1 MKVIEVSIK
10 ERHKALA
17 STGTI
22 RDGRKV
28 KWSYRDE
35 VEFKRKGDRFD
46 LEVVVAGGDRQRVW
60 MSTEFKELSKAHRD
74 LAKAAAHLLG
84 LRGFY
89 VNDEFIVLTHK
100 VDVREARVLM
110 LEEIEE
116 PAPRHLTDLP
126 MAQERALSGYR
137 REPKQRQQDSRV
149 SIGISILS
157 RGLSILAQRG

>member
-28 KWSYRDE
+28 KWGYKDE

-89 VNDEFIVLTHK
+89 VNEEFIVLTQK
-100 VDVREARVLM
+100 SEVREVRVLA

-137 REPKQRQQDSRV
+137 REPKQRQQNSRV
-149 SIGISILS
+149 SIGISILG

>member
-17 STGTI
+17 STGMI

-28 KWSYRDE
+28 EWGYRDE

-46 LEVVVAGGDRQRVW
+46 LEVIVADGARQRVW
-60 MSTEFKELSKAHRD
+60 LSTGFKEFSKAHRD

-89 VNDEFIVLTHK
+89 VNGEFIVLTQNSE
-100 VDVREARVLM
+100 VREVRVLS

-137 REPKQRQQDSRV
+137 REPKQRQQDNRIN
-149 SIGISILS
+149 IGISILS
-157 RGLSILAQRG
+157 RGLSFLAQRG

>member
-17 STGTI
+17 TTAMI

-28 KWSYRDE
+28 KWSYKDE
-35 VEFKRKGDRFD
+35 VTFKRKGDRFD
-46 LEVVVAGGDRQRVW
+46 LDEVVADGDRQRVW
-60 MSTEFKELSKAHRD
+60 LSTEFKELSKAHRD
-74 LAKAAAHLLG
+74 LVKAAAHLLG

-89 VNDEFIVLTHK
+89 VNEEFIVLTQK
-100 VDVREARVLM
+100 LEVKEVRVLA

-116 PAPRHLTDLP
+116 PAPRHLTTLP

-137 REPKQRQQDSRV
+137 REPKQRQQETRLN
-149 SIGISILS
+149 IGISILG
-157 RGLSILAQRG
+157 RGLSFLAQRR